1 MPLSIIARAGLR
13 SRRGFGR
20 VTPEPFAIAV
30 ALTLLVLLSVFV
42 WGDLPPVPEPPTR
55 SPLDPAPSLRE
66 LVVEWTR
73 YQIIASP
80 LRVLS
85 IWHAAGGLWK
95 LLAFAMQASLML
107 VLGTALASAP
117 PVRRALLRLI
127 DRASSPR
134 ALVGMTALVS
144 IGLAVL
150 NWSLGLIGG
159 ALFARAAGLEA
170 ARRGWRLHYPLL
182 CAAGYSGLMVWHGGF
197 SGSAPLKATNERDM
211 VEVLGPELA
220 ARVGTIPLDV
230 SLFGTLNLWVTG
242 GLLVLGPL
250 LFMALTPGDGED
262 PEPAAPPETLA
273 AEAEAESRADEDPPP
288 RDASWLDAIERSPW
302 VTAALALP
310 LGGALLH
317 YLADKGIGRVDL
329 NTVLLALWVLA
340 LALHVRPHR
349 FIAACDRGIR
359 SCTGIFLLFP
369 LYAGI
374 MGLLAGSGL
383 MTRIAAGFAN
393 ASAGL
398 FTTLAFLSA
407 GLLNLLVPSGG
418 GQWAIQGPILLT
430 AGLERG
436 IEPAHA
442 MMAMAYG
449 DQWSNMLQPFWAVPL
464 LAVTGVRARDIVG
477 YCVLWMLVG
486 GLWVVGALLILT

>member
-1 MPLSIIARAGLR
+1 MALSFIAGLGVR
-13 SRRGFGR
+13 ARRGFGR

-30 ALTLLVLLSVFV
+30 ALTVLVLVATLA
-42 WGDLPPVPEPPTR
+42 WGELPPPKVVAR
-55 SPLDPAPSLRE
+55 SPLDPEPSLLEALALWLRASI
-66 LVVEWTR
+66 L
-73 YQIIASP
+73 ASP

-85 IWHAAGGLWK
+85 LWHASGGLWK

-127 DRASSPR
+127 DRAWSPR
-134 ALVGMTALVS
+134 ALVGLTALVS
-144 IGLAVL
+144 IALAVL

-159 ALFARAAGLEA
+159 ALLARAAGLEA

-182 CAAGYSGLMVWHGGF
+182 CAAGYSGLMVWHGGL

-211 VEVLGPELA
+211 VEVLGAELA
-220 ARVGTIPLDV
+220 ARVGTIPLDE
-230 SLFGTLNLWVTG
+230 SLFGALNLWVTG

-262 PEPAAPPETLA
+262 PEPTAPPDVLA
-273 AEAEAESRADEDPPP
+273 AEAAAERAEDLPPA
-288 RDASWLDAIERSPW
+288 DASWLDAVERSPV
-302 VTAALALP
+302 VTVALALP
-310 LGGALLH
+310 LGGALLY
-317 YLADKGIGRVDL
+317 YLADQGIGRVDL

-340 LALHVRPHR
+340 LALHGRPHR

-374 MGLLAGSGL
+374 MGLLSGSGL
-383 MTRIAAGFAN
+383 MARLAGGFAD

-464 LAVTGVRARDIVG
+464 LAVTRVRARDIVG
-477 YCVLWMLVG
+477 YCALWMLVG
-486 GLWVVGALLILT
+486 GLWIVGALLLLT